1 MLVDVDGEMP
11 SFVASA
17 APRIDP
23 LNEKIEV
30 VESVTEDLPAVET
43 KAEEGAVLKVVKK
56 KKKKDGTTTKT
67 KKKSSPANAD

>member
-11 SFVASA
+11 TFVASS

-23 LNEKIEV
+23 LEEKIDV
-30 VESVTEDLPAVET
+30 VESEESPAVET

-56 KKKKDGTTTKT
+56 KKTKDGTTSKT
-67 KKKSSPANAD
+67 KKKKSSTLTAD